1 MTQQRNTQRGPLEG
15 YRVLDFGWVLAGA
28 VPGMILSDMGAEVIK
43 VETRQR
49 MDYMRLGRPIIGDEP
64 DLEQNPMFHNVNRGK
79 RSITLNTTHPE
90 AVELARRLAAECD
103 VVIENFSPGV
113 MQRLGLDYETLSRDN
128 PRLVMAS
135 ITSNGQT
142 GPLRDLRAYA
152 PSIGAMS
159 GLDSTLG
166 YEPADG
172 ERDVPAHPVQTPA
185 QSESV
190 QRAGLKS
197 ETDVPAGAG
206 QSPAQDKRVP
216 DAGSGPGRPLGL
228 KHAYADLCGALHA
241 VFAIV
246 SALHERRSTGVGRYI
261 DVSMLRATVATMG
274 AGLMEYELTGRV
286 LQPRG
291 NYDPVM
297 APYGNYPC
305 SGADEWVSVAVRTE
319 EEWQSLVEAMGAP
332 AWAGEP
338 EFASRYAR
346 LNHRREL
353 DVRLSEWTRERSAW
367 EVAELLQSHG
377 VAAFPVLDAEGRLFN
392 PHFRER
398 GLYSDIEH
406 PALGSEPIFNLMWQ
420 MSRTPPRIRRHAPL
434 LGEHNREVFCGL
446 LGLADEEVSRLEE
459 GQVIW

>member
-1 MTQQRNTQRGPLEG
+1 MTQQTNIQPGPLDG

-28 VPGMILSDMGAEVIK
+28 VPGMVLADMGAEVIK

-49 MDYMRLGRPIIGDEP
+49 MDYMRLGRPIIGDQP
-64 DLEQNPMFHNVNRGK
+64 DPEQNPMFHNVNRGK
-79 RSITLNTTHPE
+79 RSVTLNTTRPE
-90 AVELARRLAAECD
+90 AVALAQRLAAECD

-113 MQRLGLDYETLSRDN
+113 MERLGLDYETLSQHN

-152 PSIGAMS
+152 PSIGALS
-159 GLDSTLG
+159 GLDSTMG
-166 YEPADG
+166 YEAADG
-172 ERDVPAHPVQTPA
+172 E
-185 QSESV
+185 
-190 QRAGLKS
+190 G
-197 ETDVPAGAG
+197 
-206 QSPAQDKRVP
+206 
-216 DAGSGPGRPLGL
+216 GRPLGL

-241 VFAIV
+241 VFAITA
-246 SALHERRSTGVGRYI
+246 ALHQRRRTGRGQYI

-286 LQPRG
+286 PQPRG

-305 SGADEWVSVAVRTE
+305 LGEDTWVSIAVRTE
-319 EEWQSLVEAMGAP
+319 SEWRGLVEAMSYP

-338 EFASRYAR
+338 NFGSRYAR

-353 DVRLSEWTRERSAW
+353 DARLSEWTQELTPW
-367 EVAELLQSHG
+367 EATELLQAHG
-377 VAAFPVLDAEGRLFN
+377 VAAFPVLGAEGRLFN
-392 PHFRER
+392 PHFQER

-406 PALGSEPIFNLMWQ
+406 PALGAEPIFNLMWQ
-420 MSRTPPRIRRHAPL
+420 LSRTPPRIQRHAPL

-446 LGLADEEVSRLEE
+446 LGLDDAEVSRLEE
-459 GQVIW
+459 EQVIW

>member
-1 MTQQRNTQRGPLEG
+1 MTIYAQQGPLNG

-28 VPGMILSDMGAEVIK
+28 VPGMILADMGAEVIK

-49 MDYMRLGRPIIGDEP
+49 MDYMRLGRPIIGDQP
-64 DLEQNPMFHNVNRGK
+64 DPEQNPMFHNVNRGK
-79 RSITLNTTHPE
+79 RSITLNTTQPE
-90 AVELARRLAAECD
+90 AVDLARRLAAECD

-113 MQRLGLDYETLSRDN
+113 MDRIGLGYDTLNQDN

-152 PSIGAMS
+152 PSIGALA
-159 GLDSTLG
+159 GLDSTMG
-166 YEPADG
+166 YEPAEG
-172 ERDVPAHPVQTPA
+172 ET
-185 QSESV
+185 
-190 QRAGLKS
+190 
-197 ETDVPAGAG
+197 
-206 QSPAQDKRVP
+206 
-216 DAGSGPGRPLGL
+216 GRPLGL

-241 VFAIV
+241 VFAIT
-246 SALHERRSTGVGRYI
+246 SALHRRRRTGRGQYI

-274 AGLMEYELTGRV
+274 VGLMEYELTGRV
-286 LQPRG
+286 LQPKG

-305 SGADEWVSVAVRTE
+305 QGEDQWVSIAVRTQP
-319 EEWQSLVEAMGAP
+319 EWRGLVEAMGNP
-332 AWAGEP
+332 AWVNEP
-338 EFASRYAR
+338 IFASRYAR

-353 DVRLSEWTRERSAW
+353 DVRLSEWTRERTPW
-367 EVAELLQSHG
+367 EATELLQSHG

-406 PALGSEPIFNLMWQ
+406 PALGTEPIFNLMWQ
-420 MSRTPPRIRRHAPL
+420 LSRTPPHIQRHAPL

-446 LGLADEEVSRLEE
+446 LGLDEAEVARLEE
-459 GQVIW
+459 EQIIW

>member
-1 MTQQRNTQRGPLEG
+1 MTHHPHPNPPPEDEGISRQPEAKHGPLDG

-28 VPGMILSDMGAEVIK
+28 VPGMILADMGAEVIK

-49 MDYMRLGRPIIGDEP
+49 MDYMRLGRPIVGDQP
-64 DLEQNPMFHNVNRGK
+64 DPEQNPMFHNVNRGK

-90 AVELARRLAAECD
+90 AVELARRLAARCD

-113 MQRLGLDYETLSRDN
+113 MQRLGLDYESLSQEN

-152 PSIGAMS
+152 PSIGALS
-159 GLDSTLG
+159 GLDSTMG
-166 YEPADG
+166 YEGAAG
-172 ERDVPAHPVQTPA
+172 E
-185 QSESV
+185 S
-190 QRAGLKS
+190 
-197 ETDVPAGAG
+197 
-206 QSPAQDKRVP
+206 
-216 DAGSGPGRPLGL
+216 GRPLGL

-246 SALHERRSTGVGRYI
+246 SALHQRRSTGRGQYV

-274 AGLMEYELTGRV
+274 TGLMEYELTGRV
-286 LQPRG
+286 PQPRG

-305 SGADEWVSVAVRTE
+305 AGEDEWVSIAVRTE
-319 EEWQSLVEAMGAP
+319 AEWQGLVEAMGNP
-332 AWAGEP
+332 VWAGGP
-338 EFASRYAR
+338 DFASRYAR

-353 DVRLSEWTRERSAW
+353 DARLSEWTQEREPWDAT
-367 EVAELLQSHG
+367 ELLQSHG

-392 PHFRER
+392 PHFQER
-398 GLYSDIEH
+398 GLYSEIEH
-406 PALGSEPIFNLMWQ
+406 PALGVEPVFNLMWQ
-420 MSRTPPRIRRHAPL
+420 LSRTPPRIQRHAPL
-434 LGEHNREVFCGL
+434 LGEHNREVFSGL
-446 LGLADEEVSRLEE
+446 LGLEEDEIERLEAA
-459 GQVIW
+459 QVIW

>member
-1 MTQQRNTQRGPLEG
+1 MTQQTSAQPGPLDG

-28 VPGMILSDMGAEVIK
+28 VPGMILADMGAEVIK

-49 MDYMRLGRPIIGDEP
+49 MDYMRLGRPIIGDHP
-64 DLEQNPMFHNVNRGK
+64 DPEQNPMFHNVNRGK
-79 RSITLNTTHPE
+79 RSITLNTTRPE
-90 AVELARRLAAECD
+90 AVDLARRLASQCD

-152 PSIGAMS
+152 PSIGALS
-159 GLDSTLG
+159 GLDSTMG
-166 YEPADG
+166 YEASGG
-172 ERDVPAHPVQTPA
+172 E
-185 QSESV
+185 
-190 QRAGLKS
+190 G
-197 ETDVPAGAG
+197 
-206 QSPAQDKRVP
+206 
-216 DAGSGPGRPLGL
+216 GRPLGL

-241 VFAIV
+241 VFAIT
-246 SALHERRSTGVGRYI
+246 SALHQRTRTGRGQYI

-286 LQPRG
+286 PQPRG

-305 SGADEWVSVAVRTE
+305 QGDDEWVSVAVRTE
-319 EEWQSLVEAMGAP
+319 EEWRGLVNAMGSP
-332 AWAGEP
+332 AWADEP
-338 EFASRYAR
+338 IFASRYSR

-353 DVRLSEWTRERSAW
+353 DARLSEWTKAQTAW
-367 EVAELLQSHG
+367 DAAELLQANG

-392 PHFRER
+392 PHFQER
-398 GLYSDIEH
+398 GLYSEIEH
-406 PALGSEPIFNLMWQ
+406 PALGAEPVFNLMWQ
-420 MSRTPPRIRRHAPL
+420 LSRTPPRIQRHAPL
-434 LGEHNREVFCGL
+434 LGEHNSEVFCGL
-446 LGLADEEVSRLEE
+446 LGLQEAEVSRLQEE
-459 GQVIW
+459 QVIW

>member
-1 MTQQRNTQRGPLEG
+1 MTQLDEIRLGPLDG

-28 VPGMILSDMGAEVIK
+28 VPGMILADMGAEVIK

-49 MDYMRLGRPIIGDEP
+49 MDYMRLGRPIVGDEP
-64 DLEQNPMFHNVNRGK
+64 DPEQNPMFHNVNRGK
-79 RSITLNTTHPE
+79 RSITLNTTRPE
-90 AVELARRLAAECD
+90 AVKLARRLAAECD

-113 MQRLGLDYETLSRDN
+113 MERLGLDYETLSVEN
-128 PRLVMAS
+128 SRLVMAS

-152 PSIGAMS
+152 PSIGALS
-159 GLDSTLG
+159 GLDSTMG
-166 YEPADG
+166 YEATDG
-172 ERDVPAHPVQTPA
+172 E
-185 QSESV
+185 
-190 QRAGLKS
+190 G
-197 ETDVPAGAG
+197 
-206 QSPAQDKRVP
+206 
-216 DAGSGPGRPLGL
+216 GRPLGL
-228 KHAYADLCGALHA
+228 KHAYADLSGALHA

-246 SALHERRSTGVGRYI
+246 SALHHRTTTGRGQYI
-261 DVSMLRATVATMG
+261 DISMLRATVATMG

-286 LQPRG
+286 PQPKG

-305 SGADEWVSVAVRTE
+305 GGEDEWVSIAVRTD
-319 EEWQSLVEAMGAP
+319 EEWRGLVESMGCP
-332 AWAGEP
+332 AWADLP

-353 DVRLSEWTRERSAW
+353 DARLSEWTRERTPW
-367 EVAELLQSHG
+367 EATELLQSHG

-398 GLYSDIEH
+398 GLYTDIEH
-406 PALGSEPIFNLMWQ
+406 PALGTEPIFNLMWQ
-420 MSRTPPRIRRHAPL
+420 LSRTPPSIQRHAPL

-446 LGLADEEVSRLEE
+446 LGLAESELSRLEKE
-459 GQVIW
+459 QAIW

>member
-1 MTQQRNTQRGPLEG
+1 MTQPTDSQRGPLYG
-15 YRVLDFGWVLAGA
+15 YRVIDFGWVLAGA
-28 VPGMILSDMGAEVIK
+28 VPGMILADMGAEVIK

-64 DLEQNPMFHNVNRGK
+64 DPEQNPMFHNVNRGK
-79 RSITLNTTHPE
+79 RSITLNTTRPE
-90 AVELARRLAAECD
+90 AAGLARRLAAECD

-159 GLDSTLG
+159 GLDSTMG
-166 YEPADG
+166 YQPETG
-172 ERDVPAHPVQTPA
+172 ET
-185 QSESV
+185 
-190 QRAGLKS
+190 
-197 ETDVPAGAG
+197 
-206 QSPAQDKRVP
+206 
-216 DAGSGPGRPLGL
+216 GRPLGL

-246 SALHERRSTGVGRYI
+246 SALHERKSTGVGRYI

-274 AGLMEYELTGRV
+274 AGLMEYELTERV
-286 LQPRG
+286 LQTKG

-297 APYGNYPC
+297 SPYGNYPC
-305 SGADEWVSVAVRTE
+305 AGDDEWVSIAVRTE
-319 EEWQSLVEAMGAP
+319 EDWRGLVDAMDSP
-332 AWAGEP
+332 VWAAEP

-353 DVRLSEWTRERSAW
+353 DERLSGWTRERSAW
-367 EVAELLQSHG
+367 ETTELLQSRG

-392 PHFRER
+392 AHFRER

-406 PALGSEPIFNLMWQ
+406 PALGTEPIFNLMWQ
-420 MSRTPPRIRRHAPL
+420 MNRTPPRIRRHAPL

-446 LGLADEEVSRLEE
+446 LGLAETEVARLEE
-459 GQVIW
+459 EQVIW

>member
-1 MTQQRNTQRGPLEG
+1 MTKQSLAGHGPLNG

-28 VPGMILSDMGAEVIK
+28 VPGMILADMGAEVIK

-64 DLEQNPMFHNVNRGK
+64 DPEQNPMFHNVNRGK
-79 RSITLNTTHPE
+79 RSIALNTTRPE
-90 AVELARRLAAECD
+90 AVDLARRLAGECD

-113 MQRLGLDYETLSRDN
+113 MQRLGLDYDTLSRDN

-135 ITSNGQT
+135 ITSNGQN

-152 PSIGAMS
+152 PSIGALS
-159 GLDSTLG
+159 GLDSTMG
-166 YEPADG
+166 YQPAEGD
-172 ERDVPAHPVQTPA
+172 
-185 QSESV
+185 S
-190 QRAGLKS
+190 
-197 ETDVPAGAG
+197 
-206 QSPAQDKRVP
+206 
-216 DAGSGPGRPLGL
+216 GRPLGL

-246 SALHERRSTGVGRYI
+246 SALLDRRLTGAGRYI
-261 DVSMLRATVATMG
+261 DVSMLRATVATMSV
-274 AGLMEYELTGRV
+274 GLMEYELAGRV
-286 LQPRG
+286 LQTMG

-305 SGADEWVSVAVRTE
+305 HGDDEWVSLAVRTE
-319 EEWQSLVEAMGAP
+319 DEWRGLVEALGNP
-332 AWAGEP
+332 DWAAEP
-338 EFASRYAR
+338 EFTSRYAR
-346 LNHRREL
+346 LSHRREL
-353 DVRLSEWTRERSAW
+353 DERLSEWTQGQSAW
-367 EVAELLQSHG
+367 EATELLQSHG

-420 MSRTPPRIRRHAPL
+420 MTRTPPRIQRHAPL
-434 LGEHNREVFCGL
+434 LGEHNHEVFCGL
-446 LGLADEEVSRLEE
+446 LGLAEPELTRLEGE
-459 GQVIW
+459 QVIW

>member
-1 MTQQRNTQRGPLEG
+1 MTRQHQQHSGPLDG

-28 VPGMILSDMGAEVIK
+28 VPGMILADMGAEVIK
-43 VETRQR
+43 VETRLR

-64 DLEQNPMFHNVNRGK
+64 DPEQNPMFHNVNRGK
-79 RSITLNTTHPE
+79 RSVTLNTTTPE
-90 AVELARRLAAECD
+90 AVDLARRLAAECD

-113 MQRLGLDYETLSRDN
+113 MERLGLGYATLSGDN

-152 PSIGAMS
+152 PSIGALS
-159 GLDSTLG
+159 GLDSTMG
-166 YEPADG
+166 YEPAEG
-172 ERDVPAHPVQTPA
+172 E
-185 QSESV
+185 S
-190 QRAGLKS
+190 
-197 ETDVPAGAG
+197 
-206 QSPAQDKRVP
+206 
-216 DAGSGPGRPLGL
+216 GRPLGL

-241 VFAIV
+241 VFAIT
-246 SALHERRSTGVGRYI
+246 SALHQRNKTGRGQYI

-286 LQPRG
+286 LQPKG

-305 SGADEWVSVAVRTE
+305 QGDDQWVSIAVRTE
-319 EEWQSLVEAMGAP
+319 EEWRGMVEAMGSP
-332 AWAGEP
+332 AWVEEP
-338 EFASRYAR
+338 SFASRFAR
-346 LNHRREL
+346 LGHRREL
-353 DVRLSEWTRERSAW
+353 DERVSEWTGERTPW
-367 EVAELLQSHG
+367 EVTELLQSHG

-406 PALGSEPIFNLMWQ
+406 PALGTEPIFNVMWQ
-420 MSRTPPRIRRHAPL
+420 LSGTPPSIRRHAPL

-446 LGLADEEVSRLEE
+446 LGLDDGELARLEAE
-459 GQVIW
+459 QVIW

>member
-1 MTQQRNTQRGPLEG
+1 MTQLDEIRLGPLDG

-28 VPGMILSDMGAEVIK
+28 VPGMILADMGAEVIK

-49 MDYMRLGRPIIGDEP
+49 MDYMRLGRPIVGDEP
-64 DLEQNPMFHNVNRGK
+64 DPEQNPMFHNVNRGK
-79 RSITLNTTHPE
+79 RSITLNTTRPE
-90 AVELARRLAAECD
+90 AVKLARRLAAECD

-113 MQRLGLDYETLSRDN
+113 MERLGLDYETLSVEN
-128 PRLVMAS
+128 SRLVMAS

-152 PSIGAMS
+152 PSIGALS
-159 GLDSTLG
+159 GLDSTMG
-166 YEPADG
+166 YEATDG
-172 ERDVPAHPVQTPA
+172 E
-185 QSESV
+185 
-190 QRAGLKS
+190 G
-197 ETDVPAGAG
+197 
-206 QSPAQDKRVP
+206 
-216 DAGSGPGRPLGL
+216 GRPLGL
-228 KHAYADLCGALHA
+228 KHAYADLSGALHA

-246 SALHERRSTGVGRYI
+246 SALHHRTTTGRGQYI
-261 DVSMLRATVATMG
+261 DISMLRATVATMG

-286 LQPRG
+286 PQPKG

-305 SGADEWVSVAVRTE
+305 AGEDEWVSIAVRTD
-319 EEWQSLVEAMGAP
+319 EEWRGLVEAMGCP
-332 AWAGEP
+332 AWADLP

-353 DVRLSEWTRERSAW
+353 DARLSEWTRERTPW
-367 EVAELLQSHG
+367 EATELLQSHG

-398 GLYSDIEH
+398 GLYTDIEH
-406 PALGSEPIFNLMWQ
+406 PALGTEPIFNLMWQ
-420 MSRTPPRIRRHAPL
+420 LSRTPPSIQRHAPL

-446 LGLADEEVSRLEE
+446 LGT
-459 GQVIW
+459 G

>member
-1 MTQQRNTQRGPLEG
+1 MADPTQEQQGPLHG

-28 VPGMILSDMGAEVIK
+28 VPGMILADMGAEVIK

-64 DLEQNPMFHNVNRGK
+64 DPEQNPMFHNVNRGK
-79 RSITLNTTHPE
+79 RSIALNTTRPE
-90 AVELARRLAAECD
+90 AVELARQLAAGCD

-128 PRLVMAS
+128 LRLVMAS
-135 ITSNGQT
+135 ITSNGQA

-159 GLDSTLG
+159 GLDSTMG
-166 YEPADG
+166 YEPAEG
-172 ERDVPAHPVQTPA
+172 ET
-185 QSESV
+185 
-190 QRAGLKS
+190 
-197 ETDVPAGAG
+197 
-206 QSPAQDKRVP
+206 
-216 DAGSGPGRPLGL
+216 GRPLGL
-228 KHAYADLCGALHA
+228 KHAYADLTGALHA

-246 SALHERRSTGVGRYI
+246 SALHERKSTGVGRYI

-274 AGLMEYELTGRV
+274 VGLMEYELTGRA
-286 LQPRG
+286 LQTRG

-305 SGADEWVSVAVRTE
+305 MGDDEWVSIAVRTE
-319 EEWQSLVEAMGAP
+319 EEWRGLVDALGKP
-332 AWAGEP
+332 AWTEEP
-338 EFASRYAR
+338 QFASRYAR
-346 LNHRREL
+346 LNSRNQL
-353 DVRLSEWTRERSAW
+353 DERMSEWTRERPAW
-367 EVAELLQSHG
+367 ETTELLQSRG

-420 MSRTPPRIRRHAPL
+420 MSLTPPRIQRHAPL

-446 LGLADEEVSRLEE
+446 LGLGEAELSRLEE
-459 GQVIW
+459 EQVIW

>member
-1 MTQQRNTQRGPLEG
+1 MTYSAPESQGPHGPLHG

-28 VPGMILSDMGAEVIK
+28 VPGMVLADMGAEVIK

-49 MDYMRLGRPIIGDEP
+49 MDYMRLGRPIVGDDP
-64 DLEQNPMFHNVNRGK
+64 DPEQNPMFHNVNRGK
-79 RSITLNTTHPE
+79 RSITLNTTRPE
-90 AVELARRLAAECD
+90 AVELARRLAARCD

-113 MQRLGLDYETLSRDN
+113 MQRLGLDYKTLSRDN

-152 PSIGAMS
+152 PSIGALS
-159 GLDSTLG
+159 GLDSTMG
-166 YEPADG
+166 YEPGTG
-172 ERDVPAHPVQTPA
+172 ETDIQTPA

-190 QRAGLKS
+190 PRAG
-197 ETDVPAGAG
+197 
-206 QSPAQDKRVP
+206 P
-216 DAGSGPGRPLGL
+216 DQGRPLGL
-228 KHAYADLCGALHA
+228 KHAYADLSGALHA

-246 SALHERRSTGVGRYI
+246 SALHERRRTGLGQYI

-274 AGLMEYELTGRV
+274 MGLMEYELTGQV
-286 LQPRG
+286 LQTRG

-305 SGADEWVSVAVRTE
+305 AGEDEWVSIAVRTG
-319 EEWQSLVEAMGAP
+319 EEWRGLVEAMGAP
-332 AWAGEP
+332 PWTGEP
-338 EFASRYAR
+338 EFAGRYAR

-353 DVRLSEWTRERSAW
+353 DARLSEWTRQRSAW
-367 EVAELLQSHG
+367 EATELLQSHG
-377 VAAFPVLDAEGRLFN
+377 VAAFPVLDAEGRLFDS
-392 PHFRER
+392 HFRER

-420 MSRTPPRIRRHAPL
+420 MTPHAAAHPAPRPVAGRAQPRGLLRPAGPGRGRAVPPRRGAGSL
-434 LGEHNREVFCGL
+434 V
-446 LGLADEEVSRLEE
+446 A
-459 GQVIW
+459 

>member
-1 MTQQRNTQRGPLEG
+1 MVDPTQEQHGPLHG

-28 VPGMILSDMGAEVIK
+28 VPGMILADMGAEVIK

-64 DLEQNPMFHNVNRGK
+64 DPEQNPMFHNVNRGK
-79 RSITLNTTHPE
+79 RSIALNTTRPE
-90 AVELARRLAAECD
+90 AVELARQLAAGCD

-135 ITSNGQT
+135 ITSNGQA

-159 GLDSTLG
+159 GLDSTMG
-166 YEPADG
+166 YEPAAG
-172 ERDVPAHPVQTPA
+172 E
-185 QSESV
+185 S
-190 QRAGLKS
+190 
-197 ETDVPAGAG
+197 
-206 QSPAQDKRVP
+206 
-216 DAGSGPGRPLGL
+216 GRPLGL
-228 KHAYADLCGALHA
+228 KHAYADLTGALHA

-246 SALHERRSTGVGRYI
+246 SALHERKSTGVGRYI

-274 AGLMEYELTGRV
+274 VGLMEYELTGRA
-286 LQPRG
+286 LQTRG

-305 SGADEWVSVAVRTE
+305 MGDDEWVSIAVRTE
-319 EEWQSLVEAMGAP
+319 EEWRGLVDALGKP
-332 AWAGEP
+332 AWTEEP
-338 EFASRYAR
+338 QFASRYAR
-346 LNHRREL
+346 LNNRNQL
-353 DVRLSEWTRERSAW
+353 DERMSEWTRERPAW
-367 EVAELLQSHG
+367 ETTELLQSRG

-420 MSRTPPRIRRHAPL
+420 MSLTPPRIQRHAPL

-446 LGLADEEVSRLEE
+446 LGLKESELSRLEE
-459 GQVIW
+459 EQVIW

>member
-1 MTQQRNTQRGPLEG
+1 MTRQHEQHSGPLDG

-28 VPGMILSDMGAEVIK
+28 VPGMILADMGAEVIK

-64 DLEQNPMFHNVNRGK
+64 DPEQNPMFHNVNRGK
-79 RSITLNTTHPE
+79 RSVTLNTTTPE
-90 AVELARRLAAECD
+90 AVDLARRLAAECD

-113 MQRLGLDYETLSRDN
+113 MQRLGLGYETLSSDN

-152 PSIGAMS
+152 PSIGALS
-159 GLDSTLG
+159 GLDSTMG
-166 YEPADG
+166 YEPG
-172 ERDVPAHPVQTPA
+172 EG
-185 QSESV
+185 ES
-190 QRAGLKS
+190 
-197 ETDVPAGAG
+197 
-206 QSPAQDKRVP
+206 
-216 DAGSGPGRPLGL
+216 GRPLGL

-241 VFAIV
+241 VFAIT
-246 SALHERRSTGVGRYI
+246 SALHQRNKTGRGQYI

-286 LQPRG
+286 LQPKG

-305 SGADEWVSVAVRTE
+305 QGDDQWVSIAVRTE
-319 EEWQSLVEAMGAP
+319 EEWRGMVEAMGSP
-332 AWAGEP
+332 AWTEEP
-338 EFASRYAR
+338 SFVSRFAR
-346 LNHRREL
+346 LGHRREL
-353 DVRLSEWTRERSAW
+353 DERVSEWTGERTPW
-367 EVAELLQSHG
+367 EVTELLQSHG

-406 PALGSEPIFNLMWQ
+406 PALGTEPIFNLMWQ
-420 MSRTPPRIRRHAPL
+420 LSSTPPSIRRHAPL

-446 LGLADEEVSRLEE
+446 LGLDDGELARLEAE
-459 GQVIW
+459 QVIW